1 MRDSWDNMFEEVPA
15 SFEARMKETLS
26 ALEEKPKIRRFRF
39 GTGALVAAALLVAVL
54 GGTALATDFFGL
66 KSLTVTDPNA
76 SPAAVSATAEP
87 VSDSTVIALQGVP
100 GSPEF
105 KANAEWMDFLA
116 SYDTAAAAKETA
128 ACLPEKYDLYSVS
141 TQDMANELDQITR
154 KYNLRLHTSV
164 TDFDSEDTLYMA
176 LKSGQVDMAYRYSGG
191 VNPTVISD
199 LSACDNLTLQP
210 IRNTSNSAVL
220 IFNNNKAPFDNENI
234 RKAVACAIDYDAFR
248 ATFGSSYASA
258 SRAGFIPE
266 GTPGYIETPELTRD
280 LDKAKEYLTAAGCE
294 DTDGD
299 GFVEYNGEKLTFPV
313 MLRGDKPAHERYA
326 ELLKNNL
333 AQIGIELVPDIKEV
347 ATFRELT
354 EQNQAQTAVITG
366 LTAFGMAKNQGM
378 ASLYLW
384 GENRMGYGQVYDE
397 AYKALL
403 DQADAAVTMEDY
415 YAAAAAMQEYYAEHI
430 PAVALYW
437 DSHVQAYNSAYEGFV
452 TDGTFGLLNVQT
464 WMKLHK
470 AA

>member
-116 SYDTAAAAKETA
+116 SYDTTAMAKETA

-164 TDFDSEDTLYMA
+164 TDFDSEDTLYSLLNA
-176 LKSGQVDMAYRYSGG
+176 E
-191 VNPTVISD
+191 
-199 LSACDNLTLQP
+199 
-210 IRNTSNSAVL
+210 
-220 IFNNNKAPFDNENI
+220 PFLHRRERI
-234 RKAVACAIDYDAFR
+234 Y
-248 ATFGSSYASA
+248 
-258 SRAGFIPE
+258 
-266 GTPGYIETPELTRD
+266 
-280 LDKAKEYLTAAGCE
+280 
-294 DTDGD
+294 
-299 GFVEYNGEKLTFPV
+299 
-313 MLRGDKPAHERYA
+313 LRGRLLPGLRHERFRQ
-326 ELLKNNL
+326 ELRIS
-333 AQIGIELVPDIKEV
+333 AWPV
-347 ATFRELT
+347 R
-354 EQNQAQTAVITG
+354 
-366 LTAFGMAKNQGM
+366 QGRV
-378 ASLYLW
+378 LR
-384 GENRMGYGQVYDE
+384 GH
-397 AYKALL
+397 
-403 DQADAAVTMEDY
+403 
-415 YAAAAAMQEYYAEHI
+415 AEHR
-430 PAVALYW
+430 
-437 DSHVQAYNSAYEGFV
+437 QRR
-452 TDGTFGLLNVQT
+452 GL
-464 WMKLHK
+464 
-470 AA
+470 

>member
-116 SYDTAAAAKETA
+116 SYDTAAMAKETA

-164 TDFDSEDTLYMA
+164 TDFDSEDTLYSLLNA
-176 LKSGQVDMAYRYSGG
+176 EPFLTDCTAVSGFTRTARSR
-191 VNPTVISD
+191 PT
-199 LSACDNLTLQP
+199 AQTFP
-210 IRNTSNSAVL
+210 A
-220 IFNNNKAPFDNENI
+220 
-234 RKAVACAIDYDAFR
+234 R
-248 ATFGSSYASA
+248 ATNISLAGT
-258 SRAGFIPE
+258 SRARSP
-266 GTPGYIETPELTRD
+266 RS
-280 LDKAKEYLTAAGCE
+280 
-294 DTDGD
+294 
-299 GFVEYNGEKLTFPV
+299 
-313 MLRGDKPAHERYA
+313 R
-326 ELLKNNL
+326 
-333 AQIGIELVPDIKEV
+333 
-347 ATFRELT
+347 
-354 EQNQAQTAVITG
+354 
-366 LTAFGMAKNQGM
+366 
-378 ASLYLW
+378 
-384 GENRMGYGQVYDE
+384 
-397 AYKALL
+397 
-403 DQADAAVTMEDY
+403 
-415 YAAAAAMQEYYAEHI
+415 
-430 PAVALYW
+430 
-437 DSHVQAYNSAYEGFV
+437 
-452 TDGTFGLLNVQT
+452 
-464 WMKLHK
+464 
-470 AA
+470 